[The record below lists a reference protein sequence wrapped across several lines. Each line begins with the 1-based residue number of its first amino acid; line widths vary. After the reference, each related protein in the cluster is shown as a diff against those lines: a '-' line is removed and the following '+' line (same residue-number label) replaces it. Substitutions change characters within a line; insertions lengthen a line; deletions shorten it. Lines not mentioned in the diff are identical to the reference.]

1 MTDFYRERTAL
12 VTGASSGIGADMAR
26 QLGAAGAHVVLV
38 ARSEE
43 ALRSVA
49 DAIESAGGTATVLA
63 ADLEPA
69 PAPAALVDRLVEAG
83 LEVDV
88 LVNNAGFGIQGP
100 FLTAT
105 AEQAEGMVGLNVAAL
120 TSLTRRLLPGMVERR
135 RGGVLTVA
143 SVAAFVP
150 APQFA
155 VYAATKAYVLSLTEA
170 LWAECRGTGV
180 HVSCLCPGPVRT
192 AFADR
197 AGMAD
202 AFFSGAMASAE
213 VARAGLV
220 ALAADRRRVVPGLA
234 NKLQTAAVR
243 FVPPGPLLAA
253 TGAIMK
259 RAG

>member
-1 MTDFYRERTAL
+1 MTDFYRGRTAL

-38 ARSEE
+38 ARAEG
-43 ALRSVA
+43 ALSTVA
-49 DAIESAGGTATVLA
+49 GEIGSAGGTATVLA
-63 ADLEPA
+63 ADLEP
-69 PAPAALVDRLVEAG
+69 PDAPAALVDRLTEAG

-105 AEQAEGMVGLNVAAL
+105 AEQTEGMVGLNVVAL
-120 TSLTRRLLPGMVERR
+120 TSLTRRLLPGMLERR
-135 RGGVLTVA
+135 RGGVLNVA

-150 APQFA
+150 APRFA
-155 VYAATKAYVLSLTEA
+155 VYAATKAYVLSFSEA

-192 AFADR
+192 GFADR

-202 AFFSGAMASAE
+202 AFFSGAVPSDE
-213 VARAGLV
+213 VARLGLDG
-220 ALAADRRRVVPGLA
+220 LAAGRRRVVPGLI
-234 NKLQTAAVR
+234 NKVQTVAVR
-243 FVPPGPLLAA
+243 FVPTQAVLAA
-253 TGAIMK
+253 TTAIMK